1 MSENQDRKCS
11 KMLFGA
17 ISVNYNLKSS
27 YNYPTIVGTI
37 KRNKRFQS
45 TAVRW
50 GKQLKKKQFKK
61 KKMQDESSKWRGKI
75 ISQ

>member
-27 YNYPTIVGTI
+27 YNYPTLVGTI
-37 KRNKRFQS
+37 KRNKGFWS
-45 TAVRW
+45 TTVRW
-50 GKQLKKKQFKK
+50 GKQLKKKSLKK
-61 KKMQDESSKWRGKI
+61 RKECRMRVQNGGEF
-75 ISQ
+75 